1 MPPPSSPSAATPR
14 VAHPRLGRAQI
25 AGLLI
30 VASMAVLVG
39 HWLSRI
45 DPTWLGPLGFDPRQ
59 LPAPPPSWGLDDPW
73 RSLFAPLGL
82 ASALAL
88 VLRGLPRR
96 PWTQALALSLLLAFT
111 LRYLLWRLTTL
122 DGADGLARML
132 AAPMLLTEVVYLIH
146 RLFPF
151 APALLF
157 DPRHRRQQADRLMAD
172 PLVGRLAVD
181 VWIPVDNE
189 PERLV
194 RRALLTSRQLEPAPA
209 SVTLI
214 DLAGRPEIVGL
225 GRDLG
230 VAVLSAAPGESRVS
244 LLNRMLTAG
253 GAPLIA
259 MFDGNFMP
267 LRPFLRRTLGFFGDE
282 KVAMV
287 QTPQRHFQSEFWNR
301 NLGVDLVMPGNR
313 DTFFHYL
320 EVIRDRC
327 NAVLGC
333 GTSWVARRSALV
345 DAGGFLG
352 AAGRIEDQQTSA
364 RLLTRGWRLVYLDE
378 ILSLGEPPHTFAAYL
393 QQRLQGVQGELQTFL
408 MPRRLPIWRQLGLW
422 PRCFY
427 LDQALDLLTP
437 LLRSLYLVLPLLA
450 LMLSVPLINASLPAV
465 IAYALPFLILYH
477 SVPSWLSNHHFNP
490 FWHEI
495 HEALFAFPAL
505 ARLPLLLR
513 HPFRALADAHSASS
527 ERRFGQSL
535 NLLLAWPFL
544 LLLLLL
550 IATLLAHYAA
560 AILPG
565 ASLIPAPPYQGES
578 ANLLWNL
585 YNGWVLLVCLLCCID
600 QPVRQG
606 GDRVPLHRRGQLE
619 IGGPALSGRT
629 GDVSESGVSFLI
641 DGGGPSPASGDG
653 WLILEQPHLR
663 LPVRLVRQGP
673 GGLAGLVF
681 RPMDADTNLALL
693 NLLYG
698 SGIDLPAPRRPGG
711 LTALRSL
718 VGGLWQAEPILRR
731 Y

>member
-1 MPPPSSPSAATPR
+1 MPPQPADSVPTPR
-14 VAHPRLGRAQI
+14 AARPVLGPPQI
-25 AGLLI
+25 ASLLI
-30 VASMAVLVG
+30 VAASAVLVG

-45 DPTWLGPLGFDPRQ
+45 DPAWLVPLGFDPRQ
-59 LPAPPPSWGLDDPW
+59 MPAPPRAWGMDDPW
-73 RSLFAPLGL
+73 RTLFAPLGV

-88 VLRGLPRR
+88 ALRGLPRR
-96 PWTQALALSLLLAFT
+96 PWAQALALSLLLAFT
-111 LRYLLWRLTTL
+111 LRYLLWRITTV
-122 DGADGLARML
+122 GGGEGLGPLL
-132 AAPMLLTEVVYLIH
+132 AVPMLLTEVLYLTH

-157 DPRHRRQQADRLMAD
+157 DPRHRRRQADHLMAD
-172 PLVGRLAVD
+172 PAVAQMPVD

-194 RRALLTSRQLEPAPA
+194 RRALLTTRQLDPAPA

-214 DLAGRPEIVGL
+214 DLTGRPEIV
-225 GRDLG
+225 RVANDLG
-230 VAVLSAAPGESRVS
+230 AAVISADPGESRVA
-244 LLNRMLTAG
+244 LMNKMLTAG

-267 LRPFLRRTLGFFGDE
+267 LRPFLRRTLGFFTDDR
-282 KVAMV
+282 VAMV

-333 GTSWVARRSALV
+333 GTSWIARRSALV

-364 RLLTRGWRLVYLDE
+364 RLLTSGWRLVYLDE

-393 QQRLQGVQGELQTFL
+393 QQRLHGIQGELQTFL
-408 MPRRLPIWRQLGLW
+408 MPRQLPIWSRLGTW

-427 LDQALDLLTP
+427 LDQALGLLTP
-437 LLRSLYLVLPLLA
+437 LLRTLYLVLPLLA
-450 LMLSVPLINASLPAV
+450 LMLSVPLINAPLIVA

-477 SVPSWLSNHHFNP
+477 SVPSWLSNHHFTP

-505 ARLPLLLR
+505 TRLPQMLR
-513 HPFRALADAHSASS
+513 HPFRALPEDDPTTA

-535 NLLLAWPFL
+535 NLRLAWPFL

-550 IATLLAHYAA
+550 IGTLLVHYAPA
-560 AILPG
+560 MLPD
-565 ASLIPAPPYQGES
+565 ASVIPTPPYQGES

-606 GDRVPLHRRGQLE
+606 GDRVPLNRRGRLDV
-619 IGGPALSGRT
+619 GGQPLGGHT
-629 GDVSESGVSFLI
+629 GDVSESGVSFLL
-641 DGGGPSPASGDG
+641 DGGGPAPAGGDG
-653 WLILEQPHLR
+653 WLVLEQPAVR
-663 LPVRLVRQGP
+663 LPVRLVRHGP
-673 GGLAGLVF
+673 GGLAGLEF
-681 RPMDADTNLALL
+681 RPMDAATNTVLL

-698 SGIDLPAPRRPGG
+698 GGVDLPAPRQPGG

-718 VGGLWQAEPILRR
+718 MGGLWRAEPILRR

>member
-1 MPPPSSPSAATPR
+1 
-14 VAHPRLGRAQI
+14 
-25 AGLLI
+25 
-30 VASMAVLVG
+30 
-39 HWLSRI
+39 
-45 DPTWLGPLGFDPRQ
+45 
-59 LPAPPPSWGLDDPW
+59 
-73 RSLFAPLGL
+73 
-82 ASALAL
+82 
-88 VLRGLPRR
+88 
-96 PWTQALALSLLLAFT
+96 
-111 LRYLLWRLTTL
+111 
-122 DGADGLARML
+122 
-132 AAPMLLTEVVYLIH
+132 MLLTEVLYLAH

-172 PLVGRLAVD
+172 PLVGRLAVE

-194 RRALLTSRQLEPAPA
+194 RRALLTSLHLDPAPA

-214 DLAGRPEIVGL
+214 DLLGRPEIVQL

-230 VAVLSAAPGESRVS
+230 AAVLSAAAGESRVA
-244 LLNRMLTAG
+244 LMNRMLAAG

-267 LRPFLRRTLGFFGDE
+267 LKPFLRRTLGFFRDE
-282 KVAMV
+282 RVAMV

-301 NLGVDLVMPGNR
+301 NLGVDLVIPGNR

-345 DAGGFLG
+345 GAGGFLG
-352 AAGRIEDQQTSA
+352 AAGWLEDQQTSA

-393 QQRLQGVQGELQTFL
+393 QQRLHGVQGELQTFL
-408 MPRRLPIWRQLGLW
+408 MPRRLPIWRLGLW

-427 LDQALDLLTP
+427 LDQALGLLTP
-437 LLRSLYLVLPLLA
+437 LLRTLYLLLPLLA
-450 LMLSVPLINASLPAV
+450 LMLSVPLINASLLAV

-477 SVPSWLSNHHFNP
+477 CVPSWLSNHHFKP

-495 HEALFAFPAL
+495 HETLIAFPAL
-505 ARLPLLLR
+505 ARLPRMLR
-513 HPFRALADAHSASS
+513 HPFRALPEDDPTTS

-535 NLLLAWPFL
+535 NLRLAWPFL

-550 IATLLAHYAA
+550 IGTLLVHYAA
-560 AILPG
+560 AMLPG
-565 ASLIPAPPYQGES
+565 ASLVPAKPYQGES

-606 GDRVPLHRRGQLE
+606 GDRVPLNRRGQLE
-619 IGGPALSGRT
+619 IGGQPLGGHT
-629 GDVSESGVSFLI
+629 GDMSESGVSFLI
-641 DGGGPSPASGDG
+641 DGGGPSPGGGDG
-653 WLILEQPHLR
+653 WLILEQPSLR
-663 LPVRLVRQGP
+663 LPVRLVRQSP
-673 GGLAGLVF
+673 CGLAGLVF
-681 RPMDADTNLALL
+681 RPMDPPTNLALL

-698 SGIDLPAPRRPGG
+698 GGIDLPAPRQPGG

-731 Y
+731 T

>member
-1 MPPPSSPSAATPR
+1 MLGPP
-14 VAHPRLGRAQI
+14 QI

-30 VASMAVLVG
+30 VAAMAVLVG

-45 DPTWLGPLGFDPRQ
+45 DPAWLVPLGFDPRQ
-59 LPAPPPSWGLDDPW
+59 LPPPPRAWGLDDPW
-73 RSLFAPLGL
+73 RTLFAPVGL
-82 ASALAL
+82 ATALAL
-88 VLRGLPRR
+88 TLRALPRR

-111 LRYLLWRLTTL
+111 LRYLLWRTTTL
-122 DGADGLARML
+122 DAGEGPGRLLAL
-132 AAPMLLTEVVYLIH
+132 PMLITEVLYLTH

-172 PLVGRLAVD
+172 PAVERMPVD
-181 VWIPVDNE
+181 VWIPVENE

-194 RRALLTSRQLEPAPA
+194 RRALLSSRQLDPRPA
-209 SVTLI
+209 SVTLV
-214 DLAGRPEIVGL
+214 DLEGRPEILKLAEDFGA
-225 GRDLG
+225 
-230 VAVLSAAPGESRVS
+230 AVVSPDPGESRIA
-244 LLNRMLTAG
+244 LMNRMLAAG

-267 LRPFLRRTLGFFGDE
+267 LRPFLRRTLGFFTD
-282 KVAMV
+282 KRVAMV

-333 GTSWVARRSALV
+333 GTSWVARRSALTE
-345 DAGGFLG
+345 AGGFLG

-364 RLLTRGWRLVYLDE
+364 RLLTRGWKLVYLDE

-393 QQRLQGVQGELQTFL
+393 QERLHGVQGVLQTFL
-408 MPRRLPIWRQLGLW
+408 MPGRLPIWRRLGIW

-427 LDQALDLLTP
+427 LDQALGLLTP
-437 LLRSLYLVLPLLA
+437 LLRTLYLVLPLVA
-450 LMLSVPLINASLPAV
+450 LMLAVPLINAPL
-465 IAYALPFLILYH
+465 IAALAYGLPFLILYH
-477 SVPSWLSNHHFNP
+477 SVPSWLSNQHFTP

-505 ARLPLLLR
+505 ARLPRLLR
-513 HPFRALADAHSASS
+513 HPFRPLPHDETGST

-535 NLLLAWPFL
+535 NLRLAWPFL

-550 IATLLAHYAA
+550 IGTLLVDYAPA
-560 AILPG
+560 MLPG
-565 ASLIPAPPYQGES
+565 ASMVPAPPYQGES
-578 ANLLWNL
+578 VNLLWNL

-606 GDRVPLHRRGQLE
+606 GDRVPLNRRGRLE
-619 IGGPALSGRT
+619 IGGKPMSGHT
-629 GDVSESGVSFLI
+629 GDLSETGASFLL
-641 DGGGPSPASGDG
+641 DGATPPPAGGEG
-653 WLILEQPHLR
+653 WLELEQPAVR
-663 LPVRLVRQGP
+663 LPVRLVRQGS

-681 RPMDADTNLALL
+681 QPMDGETNLALL
-693 NLLYG
+693 NLLY
-698 SGIDLPAPRRPGG
+698 SGGIELPAPRQQGG

-718 VGGLWQAEPILRR
+718 LGGLWRAEPILRR